1 MGFTS
6 ASEMLCMGTVFS
18 SSENKLTEHPVSFT
32 LSASNWSALEKV
44 RDSIQKMRHHL
55 VYSHH
60 NVSEEVFRILS
71 AIDDN
76 ATTMAMY
83 LSRDASAASKIHNL
97 LKPEKAENYVA
108 VGLEYL
114 GDIVQGI
121 ECDNHMKAID
131 SAVSKFTDLSKS
143 HRLNQKPM
151 R

>member
-6 ASEMLCMGTVFS
+6 TSVMLCMGTAFS
-18 SSENKLTEHPVSFT
+18 SSGGKLTEHPVTFT
-32 LSASNWSALEKV
+32 LSASDWRALEKV

-55 VYSHH
+55 ESH
-60 NVSEEVFRILS
+60 NDVNEEVFRILS
-71 AIDDN
+71 IVNNN

-114 GDIVQGI
+114 DDIVQDI
-121 ECDNHMKAID
+121 VHANYMKNID
-131 SAVSKFTDLSKS
+131 SSVRGLIDLSRS
-143 HRLNQKPM
+143 RRLN